1 MESNRRRPR
10 TSNQQTNAAQ
20 AFLRGVA
27 KNLPATSNEQQ
38 FHALLK
44 HLMSTVGKDSS
55 NNVAIVAIS
64 AMFLAFALLVLKPAT
79 SPANQPLINLQI
91 HPNTT
96 VTTNQE
102 QSQRIDPVLEPGS

>member
-1 MESNRRRPR
+1 MESNRRRSR
-10 TSNQQTNAAQ
+10 ISNKTDAAQ

-44 HLMSTVGKDSS
+44 HLMKVVGKDSS

-64 AMFLAFALLVLKPAT
+64 AMFFAFALLVLKPAT
-79 SPANQPLINLQI
+79 SPANQPPINLQI
-91 HPNTT
+91 HHTTT

-102 QSQRIDPVLEPGS
+102 QNQRVDPVLEPGS